1 MLCDNWWTVP
11 IIIVSSRDSDAEK
24 IMGIELG
31 ADDYLVKPFNL
42 ELLLTK
48 IRASI
53 RRAYGEYASSV
64 TNHNLGDLPIFYM
77 EYKILSF
84 QPKRRY
90 HLDA

>member
-1 MLCDNWWTVP
+1 M
-11 IIIVSSRDSDAEK
+11 SSRDSDAEK

-77 EYKILSF
+77 VSFIDSNYNYVINVEYKI
-84 QPKRRY
+84 
-90 HLDA
+90 